1 VGRVLAVVF
10 ASGESAESLFP
21 QDESVSRAPTEKA
34 VRALAVRDER
44 GKLLKKVLF
53 MEVSVSDK

>member
-1 VGRVLAVVF
+1 VLAVVF

-34 VRALAVRDER
+34 VRALAVREER